1 MWVPRWQH
9 RGIFFL
15 PITPEIISPTT
26 ARMAWYLSYRR
37 RNQNVWLMKKFILSL
52 IVAVATIS
60 GAGAQE
66 YSPMRWEGVYTNR
79 FWDNWEIAVAGGTSF
94 MQITQKGK
102 EPGKF
107 IDRNSWNANFAL
119 SKWFVPTLG
128 ARLQLDAGEFHNY
141 TRPVARGVES
151 TMLKMPYLYVH
162 GDILINMSNWIG
174 GYDPDRFYSAV
185 SYMGLGYTAMSWT
198 KNSKSP
204 YNGEYAFTTGLINK
218 FSISPRLDI
227 ELDLR
232 SWIIA
237 ERSLPKEIQGGGRFA
252 VAMSASLGVA
262 YRFNMRTWTPAY
274 SQFDVDGYLLAIM
287 TLEEQLIQRDAELK
301 RVNGNFSALKNE
313 NENLRNS
320 LTESRMQSAAVVAPA
335 TPTESVVFFTIGEA
349 TLTDYAK
356 ATLDS
361 AVPQLM
367 ATDAAIVVTGY
378 ADKETGSAKRNEQ
391 LSMQRAENVANYLI
405 CLGINTSRITTN
417 WVGDTEQ
424 AFSTPDTP
432 VVNRCV
438 IVKL

>member
-1 MWVPRWQH
+1 
-9 RGIFFL
+9 
-15 PITPEIISPTT
+15 
-26 ARMAWYLSYRR
+26 MA
-37 RNQNVWLMKKFILSL
+37 
-52 IVAVATIS
+52 AVATLS

-66 YSPMRWEGVYTNR
+66 YSPIRWEGVYTNR
-79 FWDNWEIAVAGGTSF
+79 FWDNWEIAAAGGTSF
-94 MQITQKGK
+94 MQITQKEK
-102 EPGKF
+102 DPGKF

-128 ARLQLDAGEFHNY
+128 ARVQLDAGEFHNY
-141 TRPVARGVES
+141 THPVARGVES

-185 SYMGLGYTAMSWT
+185 SYMGFGYTAMSWT

-218 FSISPRLDI
+218 FSISPRFDI

-232 SWIIA
+232 TWIIA
-237 ERSLPKEIQGGGRFA
+237 ERSLPQEIQGGGRFA
-252 VAMSASLGVA
+252 VAMSASLGLA

-313 NENLRNS
+313 NESLRNS
-320 LTESRMQSAAVVAPA
+320 LTESRMQSNVVVAPTA
-335 TPTESVVFFTIGEA
+335 STESVVFFTIGES

-367 ATDAAIVVTGY
+367 TTDAAIVVTGY

-391 LSMQRAENVANYLI
+391 LSKQRAENVANYLAG
-405 CLGINTSRITTN
+405 LGINASRITTK

-424 AFSTPDTP
+424 AFASPDTP
-432 VVNRCV
+432 LVNRCV
-438 IVKL
+438 IIK